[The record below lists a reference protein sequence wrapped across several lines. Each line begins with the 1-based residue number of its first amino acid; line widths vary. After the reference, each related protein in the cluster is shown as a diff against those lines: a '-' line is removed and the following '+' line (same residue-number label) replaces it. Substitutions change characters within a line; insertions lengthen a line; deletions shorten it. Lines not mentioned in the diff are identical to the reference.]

1 VANGCSDGARE
12 LGEPLAGSADV
23 ASVLVAIS
31 WPKPLWDAEKAA
43 RSRGLP
49 AGLLETVEVEE
60 RAGRKVAVRVFQ
72 RSPRTPT
79 DRVELLAVAPGEGR
93 SLWLRT
99 LPTEELVSRLAA
111 FSRNEAAGPSLRS
124 PIVLVCT
131 DGRHDRCCA
140 EHGRAVYE
148 AFRAEVLRLGLTLS
162 VAESS
167 HLGGH
172 RFAATALLLPGG
184 EMHGR
189 LRAPDVPSV
198 LEAWRNGTVWVPR
211 FRGRIG
217 TPEPV
222 QVAEVFL
229 RGRHPRAGRI
239 DLALA
244 PSTDATAL
252 VRARLPDLEAPLQLD
267 VRCRQRSF
275 RVRGGCTDERP
286 AERTRWVVMGSE
298 VSVGRSTADAS

>member
-1 VANGCSDGARE
+1 VWTPSHKRRRARLTVVAKGCSDGARE

-23 ASVLVAIS
+23 ASALVA
-31 WPKPLWDAEKAA
+31 
-43 RSRGLP
+43 GLP

-60 RAGRKVAVRVFQ
+60 RAGRKLAVRVFQ
-72 RSPRTPT
+72 RSARTPT

-93 SLWLRT
+93 SLGLRA
-99 LPTEELVSRLAA
+99 LPTDELVSRLSA

-124 PIVLVCT
+124 PTVLVCT

-148 AFRAEVLRLGLTLS
+148 AFHAEVLRLGLPLS

-184 EMHGR
+184 EMYGR
-189 LRAPDVPSV
+189 LRAPDVPCV
-198 LEAWRNGTVWVPR
+198 LDAWRNGTVWVPR

-244 PSTDATAL
+244 ASADAAAV
-252 VRARLPDLEAPLQLD
+252 VRARLPEREAPD
-267 VRCRQRSF
+267 EIEVRCRQRSF
-275 RVRGGCTDERP
+275 RVRGGCGDEHP
-286 AERTRWVVMGSE
+286 AERLRWVVMGSE
-298 VSVGRSTADAS
+298 LPGRGCL